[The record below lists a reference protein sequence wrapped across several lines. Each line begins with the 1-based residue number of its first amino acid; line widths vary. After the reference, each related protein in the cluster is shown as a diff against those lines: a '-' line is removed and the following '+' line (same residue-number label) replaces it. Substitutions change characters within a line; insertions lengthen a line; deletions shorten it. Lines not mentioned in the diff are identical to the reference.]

1 MNNMSYFMNLIHSNI
16 TLPSELVNLRRQLG
30 WQRDSWRLL
39 GSAHAQWRQLVPSAG
54 Q

>member
-1 MNNMSYFMNLIHSNI
+1 MNLIHSNI